1 MKCSACSGKGYL
13 IIPLKTQPIYE
24 KLNCCYC
31 NGSGERSWVD
41 KVTRPYSKDFKYE
54 VYLNQYHIETLTIR
68 FSECIASYYNKQNS

>member
-1 MKCSACSGKGYL
+1 MPRNDRKRVRRIRAFVIQRDG
-13 IIPLKTQPIYE
+13 
-24 KLNCCYC
+24 LNCCYC

-54 VYLNQYHIETLTIR
+54 VYLNQYHIETLSIR